1 MKTKMEQ
8 KKTFVVYLV
17 VALLLGG
24 LLTFGFFPRV
34 VEVETEVEVFVDK
47 IVEVNVTEYV
57 PQYVEVV
64 VYENEILLDTSVN
77 ELLEYL
83 NDEDLLMDYNLDEV
97 SLSKVY
103 EYSLTYDKKDVT
115 FEGEVKLKFK
125 ESGEQSEKE
134 RFEFSVFY
142 EDNEEA
148 VVTLIE

>member
-1 MKTKMEQ
+1 MKTKM
-8 KKTFVVYLV
+8 KTNIWVIGVI
-17 VALLLGG
+17 ALLLGG

-57 PQYVEVV
+57 PQYFEVV
-64 VYENEILLDTSVN
+64 VYERDILLDTSVN
-77 ELLEYL
+77 ELLAYL
-83 NDEDLLMDYNLDEV
+83 DDEDLLLGYDLDEV
-97 SLSKVY
+97 TLSKVY

-148 VVTLIE
+148 VVSLI